1 MTGDFVH
8 LTRDQPH
15 IPVPGVEGVNTE
27 AEVGVRAAVVVP
39 HSIPGAPV
47 DCPSQLSR
55 TSWEGIVPDPWVI
68 ATVARGYRLQF
79 RRRPPMFSGVK
90 VTSVQDPV
98 LMSALATE
106 VQELLLKGAISE
118 VPPSAQLAGFYS
130 KYFIVPKK
138 DGGLRPVLDLRPL
151 NRYLKVLPFKMVHTG
166 VVMQSIRQGEWFTSL
181 DLKDAYFHV
190 PICPE
195 HRPFLR
201 FAFQGRAFQFQV
213 LPFGLSL
220 SPRVF
225 TRVVSAAL
233 SPLQARGLKILPYLD
248 DWLVCAPSR
257 EQVVRDTE
265 TVLAHIQFLGFKV
278 NYKKSNL
285 QPRQQAEFL
294 GVLLDSVGMTASLTP
309 RRADSLL
316 GMLGHFRL
324 GGLVT
329 AHRVQKLLGLMS
341 AAAAVVPLGL
351 LRARPLQCW
360 FNAFGLHPKSDR
372 QVRLRVSRAC
382 IRALRPWRD
391 REFLLRGVPLGGL
404 PHRRQVL
411 STDASLTGWG
421 AVWEGRT
428 ARGMWQPPWTLEH
441 INVLELK
448 AIHLALQRFLPV
460 LQHQHVLVRTD
471 STVAVYYV
479 NHQGGTRSQR
489 CLKVAEALLTWA
501 WPRLSSLRAVHIPG
515 VENRAADILSRTGP
529 LPGEWRLSAE
539 VISQIWMRYG
549 VAHVD
554 LFASAETTHCP
565 EWYSL
570 TGQGGSLGL
579 DALSQE
585 WPTGL
590 LYAFPPLPLIAQ
602 VLRRIQEGHHSVLL
616 VAPRWPARPW
626 FPDLLRLLQG
636 HPWQL
641 PCRADLLSQA
651 DGRIWHPN
659 PGTLCLWVWPLQG
672 PSLSR

>member
-27 AEVGVRAAVVVP
+27 AQVGARAAVVVP

-55 TSWEGIVPDPWVI
+55 TSWEGIVPDPWVV

-151 NRYLKVLPFKMVHTG
+151 NRYLKVLPFKMVHTR

-278 NYKKSNL
+278 NHKKSNL

-428 ARGMWQPPWTLEH
+428 ARGMWQPPWMLEH

-479 NHQGGTRSQR
+479 NHQGGTRS
-489 CLKVAEALLTWA
+489 
-501 WPRLSSLRAVHIPG
+501 
-515 VENRAADILSRTGP
+515 
-529 LPGEWRLSAE
+529 
-539 VISQIWMRYG
+539 Y
-549 VAHVD
+549 
-554 LFASAETTHCP
+554 
-565 EWYSL
+565 
-570 TGQGGSLGL
+570 
-579 DALSQE
+579 
-585 WPTGL
+585 
-590 LYAFPPLPLIAQ
+590 
-602 VLRRIQEGHHSVLL
+602 
-616 VAPRWPARPW
+616 
-626 FPDLLRLLQG
+626 
-636 HPWQL
+636 
-641 PCRADLLSQA
+641 
-651 DGRIWHPN
+651 
-659 PGTLCLWVWPLQG
+659 
-672 PSLSR
+672 